1 MVSIIDNELDKYQD
15 PQNLPEII
23 ERLKHCESITNVR
36 DLAHEIFPDWFIAI
50 LDEYC
55 EDYPTLTTNWK
66 KMCEITNT
74 KPVSIIIV
82 DELLFDDSHRLI
94 KGFAECFTRTG
105 FVVRR
110 KSEFIPC
117 SICSK
122 AIPTIK
128 MYNLFKEKNI
138 SAPDSWS
145 SMCLGCE

>member
-1 MVSIIDNELDKYQD
+1 MANIIENDKYQD
-15 PQNLPEII
+15 PSNIEEII
-23 ERLKHCESITNVR
+23 ERLKKCESITNVR
-36 DLAHEIFPDWFIAI
+36 DLAHEIYPDWFIAI
-50 LDEYC
+50 LDSYC
-55 EDYPTLTTNWK
+55 EDYPHLTRNWLK
-66 KMCEITNT
+66 ICEISNT

-82 DELLFDDSHRLI
+82 DELFFDNSHSLI
-94 KGFAECFTRTG
+94 KAFAECFTRCG
-105 FVVRR
+105 FIVRR